1 VEDWAEI
8 RRLHR
13 SEQMAVKAIARRLGL
28 ARNAVRSALAA
39 DTPPKYSRAPQ
50 GSRVD
55 EFEPAI
61 RRLLTQFPEMPA
73 SVIAERIGWEHSSS
87 VLRARIALLRPLFS
101 PPDPADRTTYTA
113 GEIVQCDLWFPGE
126 VVPVAPKVFADP
138 PVLTTVAAY
147 SGFMMAL
154 LLPSRQ
160 AGDLVA
166 GMWQLLAGLGGVP
179 KMLVW
184 DNEPGI
190 GQHRRLTLG
199 ARSFAGTLGTRIY
212 QAAPRD
218 PETKGVIERANGFFE
233 TSFMPGRSF
242 TSPGDYNTQLA
253 AWLPRANARMLRRTG
268 QRPGVL
274 VDEDVAAM
282 GALPPVAPTVGEST
296 RVRLGRDYYVRVAGN
311 DYSVDPPDGHRPGPR
326 RDGRGAA
333 QCLPGAHRRD
343 ARTGPRPGDRGGPAG
358 PVALRRGVQ
367 PARRTAL
374 PSCGPDPAGRAMT
387 TPMSALAGKDVAGEV
402 MFLARELKAP
412 VIAATFTALG
422 DQAREQG
429 WSHEEYLAAVL
440 GRQVASRAANGTKMR
455 ISAARFPQIKTLE
468 DFTFT
473 HLPTA
478 PRDVIAHLA
487 TTTFVARK
495 ENVVLLGPPGIGKTH
510 SC

>member
-1 VEDWAEI
+1 MEDWAEI

-28 ARNAVRSALAA
+28 ARNTVRSALASEV
-39 DTPPKYSRAPQ
+39 PPKYERTPQ

-55 EFEPAI
+55 GFEPAI

-73 SVIAERIGWEHSSS
+73 TVIAERIGWEHSSS
-87 VLRARIALLRPLFS
+87 VLRARVAQLRPLFS

-113 GEIVQCDLWFPGE
+113 GEIVQCDLWFPGK
-126 VVPVAPKVFADP
+126 VVPVSAKRLADP
-138 PVLTTVAAY
+138 PVLTMVAAY
-147 SGFMMAL
+147 SGFIMAL

-253 AWLPRANARMLRRTG
+253 AWLPRANSRMLRRTG

-311 DYSVDPPDGHRPGPR
+311 DYSVDPTMIGRFVDVHAGLGEVVVTCAGTQVAAHVRSWSTHQTITDPGHVAMAGQLRS
-326 RDGRGAA
+326 AF
-333 QCLPGAHRRD
+333 Q
-343 ARTGPRPGDRGGPAG
+343 ARTAAMRG
-358 PVALRRGVQ
+358 PVPAPGTAVGQRALSHYDEVFNL
-367 PARRTAL
+367 PA
-374 PSCGPDPAGRAMT
+374 
-387 TPMSALAGKDVAGEV
+387 TPPCPPLAPT
-402 MFLARELKAP
+402 L
-412 VIAATFTALG
+412 
-422 DQAREQG
+422 
-429 WSHEEYLAAVL
+429 
-440 GRQVASRAANGTKMR
+440 QVVR
-455 ISAARFPQIKTLE
+455 
-468 DFTFT
+468 
-473 HLPTA
+473 
-478 PRDVIAHLA
+478 
-487 TTTFVARK
+487 
-495 ENVVLLGPPGIGKTH
+495 
-510 SC
+510 